1 LEESSVDEKSIV
13 TIRRRDLLRAAASV
27 GVAAAAIGA
36 SPGPADNRKSDDRGK
51 RKSQYQPNSAEVR
64 AFYRVNSYPK
74 K

>member
-1 LEESSVDEKSIV
+1 VDEKPIATV
-13 TIRRRDLLRAAASV
+13 RRRDLLRVVASV
-27 GVAAAAIGA
+27 GVAAAAIAA
-36 SPGPADNRKSDDRGK
+36 SPSPTDNRKLDDRGK